1 MSFQYKKLLGYQ
13 KGPDGMPEIVE
24 AEAETV
30 RRIYRSYLR
39 GASLGTIE
47 QELVA
52 DGVPTAEGIKTWSRQ
67 VIRNILTNE
76 KYIGDA
82 LLQKTYITDCISKRV
97 KNPCTTWRTI
107 MWALSPARST
117 RGCRRR

>member
-1 MSFQYKKLLGYQ
+1 M
-13 KGPDGMPEIVE
+13 E

-52 DGVPTAEGIKTWSRQ
+52 DGIPTAEGVKTWSRQ

-97 KNPCTTWRTI
+97 KKNNGERPMYYVENHHVGIVPREVYQK
-107 MWALSPARST
+107 
-117 RGCRRR
+117 CRRR